1 MLDSMNE
8 DTMMKKPA
16 RLFDE
21 KLKRPKVQMNR

>member
-1 MLDSMNE
+1 MVDWINE
-8 DTMMKKPA
+8 DTIMKKPA